1 MGIII
6 RVGSAA
12 RRTGIGLFALA
23 ALSASAPAKAAEP
36 ISYREDIFP
45 LIQFKC
51 LSCHVPGGQG
61 YEKSGLDLRT
71 YASLMKGTKFGPMI
85 VPGDAFTS
93 NLMVLVEGRAD
104 PSIRMP
110 HGLKKLNACDKDDF
124 RRWINQGAK
133 NN

>member
-1 MGIII
+1 MAT
-6 RVGSAA
+6 RTQESFSA
-12 RRTGIGLFALA
+12 RRTRIALA
-23 ALSASAPAKAAEP
+23 ALAALLPAAAGQAAEP
-36 ISYREDIFP
+36 VSFKETIFP

-51 LSCHVPGGQG
+51 GSCHKPGGEG

-71 YASLMKGTKFGPMI
+71 YEGLMKGTKFGPVI

-93 NLMVLVEGRAD
+93 NLMVLIEGRAD
-104 PSIRMP
+104 PKLRMP
-110 HGLKKLNACDKDDF
+110 LGLQKLNACDKDDL